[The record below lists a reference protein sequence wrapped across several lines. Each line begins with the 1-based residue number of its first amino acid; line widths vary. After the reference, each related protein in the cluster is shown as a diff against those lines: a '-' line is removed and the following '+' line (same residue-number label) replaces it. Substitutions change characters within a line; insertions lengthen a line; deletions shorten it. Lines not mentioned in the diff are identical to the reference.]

1 MVEMLSKVSPSTSA
15 SKVRPYDARRD
26 PRRSYLK
33 QPPRATQPDLLV
45 LSTLGKC
52 TTYLTTLCRKSE

>member
-1 MVEMLSKVSPSTSA
+1 MVEMLSKASPSTSA
-15 SKVRPYDARRD
+15 SKVRPYDARSD
-26 PRRSYLK
+26 TLK
-33 QPPRATQPDLLV
+33 QHPKATQPNLLV